1 MVFMDYNE
9 AFKTNLRALIE
20 SRGVLGKE
28 VAEAINST
36 PISISRY
43 LKGAREPELK
53 YVVAI
58 AKYFNVSVDWLL
70 GLSDDKFNVLPPD
83 IQELANLY
91 SLAASSDRVAVQAIL
106 AKYREI

>member
-1 MVFMDYNE
+1 MDYNE

-20 SRGVLGKE
+20 SRGVLGKD

-53 YVVAI
+53 YVVAL
-58 AKYFNVSVDWLL
+58 AEYFDVSIDWLL
-70 GLSDDKFNVLPPD
+70 GLNEDKFSLLPPD
-83 IQELANLY
+83 VQEIIDLY
-91 SLAASSDRVAVQAIL
+91 SLASAYDRAIIQRTL
-106 AKYREI
+106 SKYKER